1 MATNY
6 VMPKLAMGMNEGTV
20 IEWLV
25 QEGQRVE
32 RGAPLMQVE
41 TEKVAYDVEAPV
53 DGWFHIVV
61 AAGTTVPVE
70 SVIGQF
76 AASEAEYAA
85 ISGGVKPSA
94 GAAPD
99 PSIDTSCAVLPQGLA
114 IDGQLTSTG
123 VMTSPATA
131 ATPGARIKASPLAR
145 KLAREQGLD
154 LARLAG
160 SGPGGRIV
168 KRDVLAAAA
177 TRPAAPVPRA
187 GESAR
192 RAGEGPTIKGT
203 VPLRGMRGAIA
214 RRMTQSLQTAAQL
227 SQFSELDAS
236 GLLAARARFVAAE
249 KQLGTR
255 ISLNAFFAKAIA
267 VACQQVPIANASIV
281 NEEIVLW
288 NEVHIGFAV
297 AIPGQGEWDSGLI
310 VPVLRNAE
318 AKGLVQIDLELRDLT
333 TRAREGRL
341 VPGETE
347 GGTIT
352 LSPTA
357 TLGGEDIY
365 AWTTPVLNLPQAV
378 IVQPGLIQQR
388 AVVVDGAIVARPML
402 PLSLTFDHR
411 VLDGEPF
418 GRFVAALRRCLQA
431 PELML
436 A

>member
-1 MATNY
+1 MAIDY

-20 IEWLV
+20 LEWLA
-25 QEGQRVE
+25 QEGQYVE

-41 TEKVAYDVEAPV
+41 TEKVVYDVEAPV
-53 DGWFHIVV
+53 SGWFHVVV
-61 AAGTTVPVE
+61 AAGTTVPAE
-70 SVIGQF
+70 SLIGRF

-85 ISGGVKPSA
+85 MCGGAAAGA
-94 GAAPD
+94 GAAPAGAA
-99 PSIDTSCAVLPQGLA
+99 PALA
-114 IDGQLTSTG
+114 IDEHLTSTG
-123 VMTSPATA
+123 VMTPRA
-131 ATPGARIKASPLAR
+131 PGGRIKASPLAR
-145 KLAREQGLD
+145 KLARDAGID
-154 LARLAG
+154 IACISG

-168 KRDVLAAAA
+168 KRDVLAATADRAHGALLQRVDATAGAA
-177 TRPAAPVPRA
+177 HGRDRA
-187 GESAR
+187 TATDL
-192 RAGEGPTIKGT
+192 TIKAT
-203 VPLRGMRGAIA
+203 VPLKGMRGVIA

-227 SQFSELDAS
+227 SQFSEVDAT
-236 GLLAARARFVAAE
+236 GLLAARANFVAAE
-249 KQLGTR
+249 QQLGTR
-255 ISLNAFFAKAIA
+255 VSLNAFFAKAVA

-281 NEEIVLW
+281 DDEIVLW
-288 NEVHIGFAV
+288 NEVHVGFAV
-297 AIPGQGEWDSGLI
+297 ALPGQGEWDSGLI

-318 AKGLVQIDLELRDLT
+318 RKGLVQIDRELRDLT
-333 TRAREGRL
+333 ARAREGRL
-341 VPGETE
+341 APGETE

-378 IVQPGLIQQR
+378 IVQPGLIQER
-388 AVVVDGAIVARPML
+388 AVVRDGAIVARPML

-411 VLDGEPF
+411 ILDGEPF